1 MTNRRNSSELISP
14 DAVYDSAIGSAVLV
28 VGGQLPD
35 AVFVELG
42 DQAVIARKRNDEHF
56 AHGVILQAMG
66 LAVDSAAPMAS
77 VGGPPSSEKTGMEY
91 RSKAITIAYT
101 AERDMLRAPI

>member
-66 LAVDSAAPMAS
+66 LAVDSRQTEIRS
-77 VGGPPSSEKTGMEY
+77 GGADGKRG
-91 RSKAITIAYT
+91 RT
-101 AERDMLRAPI
+101 AFIGKDRDGVQE